1 MNYNSFENVMLNS
14 KNPNYN
20 PDFRFPEQTPIGMAY
35 IPFQPWEEPYDA
47 QQGLERGTM
56 FPSLD
61 LPFKRGAV

>member
-35 IPFQPWEEPYDA
+35 IPFQPWEEHMMPNKVWKGYHV
-47 QQGLERGTM
+47 
-56 FPSLD
+56 S
-61 LPFKRGAV
+61 KS